1 MKPQNVSHN
10 EETAKYIGR
19 RNIQCL
25 LPPTK
30 MSKLLSK

>member
-1 MKPQNVSHN
+1 MKPQNVSQN
-10 EETAKYIGR
+10 EETAIYTGR
-19 RNIQCL
+19 RNMQHL